1 MEVNLNVDVTG
12 KRSKLHVLFIPFN
25 YLRTWKEIVFLSI
38 LRSL

>member
-1 MEVNLNVDVTG
+1 MKVNLNVDIMG

-25 YLRTWKEIVFLSI
+25 YLRTWKEIVFLRM